1 MRFSTVC
8 LALAIFAATVVA
20 QEILATEEWIEGV
33 KLRRIGYPRRSEIEM
48 RANELKFFRADAIVD
63 SPTDLHIVKA
73 PLRKKKAVKEGKEGK
88 KGKKVTSGEKEKRL
102 HKYGHNKTH

>member
-1 MRFSTVC
+1 
-8 LALAIFAATVVA
+8 
-20 QEILATEEWIEGV
+20 
-33 KLRRIGYPRRSEIEM
+33 M
-48 RANELKFFRADAIVD
+48 RANEFKFFRADAIVD

-73 PLRKKKAVKEGKEGK
+73 PLRKKKAVKEGK